1 VTDLSKLERFRSTLD
16 DQESLPGMKV
26 EVAPIEWQYPGLILV
41 VDQSLAATGWAL
53 MADMAVIDTGMC
65 KTEGEGK
72 GHEDTL
78 RRGRELWYQ
87 FRDILFSHPPID
99 MVVHELPPIGSAMMR
114 PESSLVAAM
123 SLRLAIESVQEEI
136 IPVKMIGAQAV
147 KKRLTGQGGASKR
160 QVSQVVRRICPE
172 VIGMKPMN
180 YNVTDAIGLGLVAGE
195 RRNGP
200 A

>member
-1 VTDLSKLERFRSTLD
+1 
-16 DQESLPGMKV
+16 MKV
-26 EVAPIEWQYPGLILV
+26 EVAPIEWDFQGTLLA

-53 MADMAVIDTGMC
+53 MCDMAVMQTGMC
-65 KTEGEGK
+65 KTEGEGR
-72 GHEDTL
+72 GHEDNL

-87 FRDILFSHPPID
+87 FREILFVHPIH

-123 SLRLAIESVQEEI
+123 SLRLAVESVQEEI

-172 VIGMKPMN
+172 VVGMKPLN

-195 RRNGP
+195 RRDGS